1 MPLAPGLLKL
11 GFIDSTPPRI
21 TRILVRAI
29 RGGVFLLRH
38 SSPGQIAPGGYR
50 CPGPFEPGL
59 PDFQP
64 RDPLLELADLDQ
76 LALDASEAQRI
87 SSRTFKTRPPLRAHD
102 RGRIRPCRQTLH
114 AERLQLKRVQGTG
127 REVVD

>member
-1 MPLAPGLLKL
+1 MPLAPGLVKF
-11 GFIDSTPPRI
+11 GFIDSTPP
-21 TRILVRAI
+21 RILVRAI

-50 CPGPFEPGL
+50 CLAPFEPGL

-76 LALDASEAQRI
+76 LALDQLALDTSE
-87 SSRTFKTRPPLRAHD
+87 
-102 RGRIRPCRQTLH
+102 G
-114 AERLQLKRVQGTG
+114 AENLV
-127 REVVD
+127 